1 MSFAAASSA
10 IAERR
15 GRRPLK
21 RKEASMRPIGN
32 KGAVAAGARANVA
45 RRFLARFIGNAA
57 VSVRSCAAYRADKCG
72 ASAVEFALVS
82 PLFVLLIF
90 GVICYATIESMYIG
104 TQELVSEAARASVA
118 GLSDTERSS
127 IVSTFVTNNIGS
139 YAFLDPRKISVTSAT
154 INTSPSTYQVNI
166 TYDMSGSFVYQFSNI
181 LPLPSPTIKRT
192 AVVLN
197 GGA

>member
-1 MSFAAASSA
+1 MIIAAASFA
-10 IAERR
+10 TARRR

-21 RKEASMRPIGN
+21 WEEASMRPIENRGRDT
-32 KGAVAAGARANVA
+32 AGSGANVA
-45 RRFLARFIGNAA
+45 RRLYAPFIGKAA
-57 VSVRSCAAYRADKCG
+57 ISMRSFAACRADKCG
-72 ASAVEFALVS
+72 ATAVEFALVL

-90 GVICYATIESMYIG
+90 GVICYATVENMYIG

-127 IVSTFVTNNIGS
+127 IVTAFISNNIGS
-139 YAFLDPRKISVTSAT
+139 YAFLDPRKISVTSST
-154 INTSPSTYQVNI
+154 INTSHSTYQVNI

-181 LPLPSPTIKRT
+181 LPLPSPTIRRT

>member
-1 MSFAAASSA
+1 
-10 IAERR
+10 
-15 GRRPLK
+15 
-21 RKEASMRPIGN
+21 MRPIGN

-45 RRFLARFIGNAA
+45 RRFLARFIGKAA